1 MQLVEERL
9 ESILLEGEECLAGF
23 LLGGEDAIDVGNLQW
38 LGRRVGRREAIG
50 AVRLASEEE
59 GAEVVAARYGGSA
72 GGALGGSS
80 RAAGNARKK
89 KGRVRVG
96 WRGVWGVGTFLAR
109 GFSERTWY
117 PFLNASIVASTC
129 RGDGKELTTMS
140 KPPASSI
147 LRQSS

>member
-1 MQLVEERL
+1 LQLVEERL

-23 LLGGEDAIDVGNLQW
+23 LLGGEDAVDVGNLQYRW
-38 LGRRVGRREAIG
+38 VGGQVVIVK
-50 AVRLASEEE
+50 VRLASEKE

-72 GGALGGSS
+72 GGALGGSW
-80 RAAGNARKK
+80 RAAGNARQKEE
-89 KGRVRVG
+89 RVG

>member
-23 LLGGEDAIDVGNLQW
+23 LLGGEDAVDVGNLQYRW
-38 LGRRVGRREAIG
+38 VGGQVVIVK
-50 AVRLASEEE
+50 VRLASEEE

-89 KGRVRVG
+89 EGRVG
-96 WRGVWGVGTFLAR
+96 WRGEWGVGTFLAR